1 MKHEPLTKP
10 ELEAQFEKLKDM
22 DYSDWV
28 EFQSKQQTDLRN
40 VRPIREFVARSLQ
53 EATTIGPYEAMFCVF
68 AFALSLGVW
77 ASDGRKGVAQAAPL
91 PTEDD
96 PMLGMSPEM
105 KKQFQDEYQRAI
117 EELEKEKGGDA
128 DQGK

>member
-10 ELEAQFEKLKDM
+10 ELESVFEKLKDM

-53 EATTIGPYEAMFCVF
+53 EAVNIGPYEAMFCVF
-68 AFALSLGVW
+68 AFALSLGIW
-77 ASDGRKGVAQAAPL
+77 ASDARGGVAQADSA
-91 PTEDD
+91 TDFD
-96 PMLGMSPEM
+96 PMAGMDPEM
-105 KKQFQDEYQRAI
+105 RAQFQ
-117 EELEKEKGGDA
+117 EELKRDLEKLKKENDA
-128 DQGK
+128 ENNK